1 MRNTRV
7 LAVVV
12 AVCLLGAVPL
22 YTYDVHVPITGNG
35 PPKDSFCGSAY
46 DVVFLKK
53 DGYMG
58 GEVPANQD
66 RIDAACIARAR
77 KFVAAAA
84 ASATLPTRRTTE
96 IALSSAKATRR
107 RAHSGQR
114 NALTSRTSA

>member
-12 AVCLLGAVPL
+12 AVCLLEAVRL

-84 ASATLPTRRTTE
+84 ASGALGVGLLVPLGFALRRG
-96 IALSSAKATRR
+96 RR
-107 RAHSGQR
+107 PQRAGPVRSLR
-114 NALTSRTSA
+114 